1 MSGCSLNEAFPDTA
15 AESGKVA
22 RKEERKKAKAC
33 GGPALAFLK
42 MSDDPDRQAAR
53 PMPPPEKMGK
63 DGFQASPPEG
73 QGLITDLV
81 GERVDDVIGCQVA
94 RPPKAVQSTTQL
106 PDSGTS
112 IVPSYFGKAN
122 DNAFADYNAAPSNNQ
137 EYQLQKANFKGSF
150 ETLGIDKA
158 AGSSMLS
165 IPNLNNAWKP
175 LMPTGT
181 NTSFFEPLPANEEYS
196 IVARGES
203 FNRDEKTVLLKKL
216 DVLFARLDD
225 LENKKNEYAYAEVS
239 LFILSGL
246 FLMFGIET
254 IRKMG

>member
-15 AESGKVA
+15 GESGKVA

-63 DGFQASPPEG
+63 EGFQSAPSSE
-73 QGLITDLV
+73 GLITDLV

-94 RPPKAVQSTTQL
+94 RPPKAVQSTTAL

-122 DNAFADYNAAPSNNQ
+122 DNGFADYNAAPSTNQ
-137 EYQLQKANFKGSF
+137 EYQLQKANFTGSF
-150 ETLGIDKA
+150 GTSGIDKA
-158 AGSSMLS
+158 AGSGMLS

-203 FNRDEKTVLLKKL
+203 FNRDEKTDLLKKL